1 MSTKPAGL
9 YLLFKRI
16 TPMDRYE
23 TYALQ
28 DFLGDDDFIRWVKY
42 PDSESDRFWQT
53 VLKTFPHQ
61 ADVIEQA
68 RGLAKGLTLYHP
80 VVADGDVNK
89 VKQVLLSSIGEKRE
103 TRNFAGR
110 LMKVAA
116 VVALLIMTGWWLNS
130 RRQMA
135 SAAVTGNVIQAGLW
149 QEVRNDGTEISL
161 VSLADGSTIKLR
173 PGSQIRYRLG
183 GDESSGRLKKREVS
197 LEGEAFFEV
206 AKDPENPFFVYANG
220 LVTRVIGTSFTITA
234 YKNQEAVRVEV
245 STGKVAVYSDKPGS
259 SDAGNGGLV
268 ITPNQQVVF
277 QKNEELFRR
286 GLVEKPRILV
296 SPERIK
302 MYTYTDAPVASIFK
316 ALEQVYGIRIRYDA
330 DRFRACHLNMEL
342 SDESLYE
349 KLDLISKVLDA
360 DYEVEGVEVV
370 FRGAGCHD

>member
-1 MSTKPAGL
+1 MSTKPKAL

-16 TPMDRYE
+16 MPMERYE

-80 VVADGDVNK
+80 DVADDDVNK
-89 VKQVLLSSIGEKRE
+89 VKQVLLSSIGEKRK
-103 TRNFAGR
+103 TTGFTGQW
-110 LMKVAA
+110 MKVAA
-116 VVALLIMTGWWLNS
+116 VIALLIVTGWWLNT
-130 RRQMA
+130 RRQA
-135 SAAVTGNVIQAGLW
+135 GSATGSGEAVQAGSW
-149 QEVRNDGTEISL
+149 QEAQNDGAGISL
-161 VSLADGSTIKLR
+161 VSLADGSTVKLR
-173 PGSQIRYRLG
+173 PGSRISYRLG
-183 GDESSGRLKKREVS
+183 GEESTGRSKREVN

-206 AKDPENPFFVYANG
+206 AKDPQRPFFVYANG
-220 LVTRVIGTSFTITA
+220 LVTRVIGTSFTVTA
-234 YKNQEAVRVEV
+234 YKNEEAVRVEV

-259 SDAGNGGLV
+259 SDAGREGLV

-277 QKNEELFRR
+277 QKNEELFKRS
-286 GLVEKPRILV
+286 LIEKPRILV
-296 SPERIK
+296 SPEKIK

-370 FRGAGCHD
+370 FQGAGCHD